1 MNIMTPEEILKY
13 GKRVVLFPEA
23 GSKSHKIYYVDGHTL
38 VRHTILWTEGRP
50 IDVYHSP
57 CSIEDIYPH
66 IERVYSR
73 NTKGILIARRSG
85 NRKQK
90 HPAPL
95 RKTGKGMGITL
106 KKPKSINVYQQL
118 ELVEKIIQQNARI
131 QHYATS

>member
-1 MNIMTPEEILKY
+1 MNIMTPEEVLKY
-13 GKRVVLFPEA
+13 GKRVVLFPDA
-23 GSKSHKIYYVDGHTL
+23 GSKAHKIYYVDGHKL

-73 NTKGILIARRSG
+73 NTKGILIARRAG
-85 NRKQK
+85 NQNQK
-90 HPAPL
+90 HLAPL

-106 KKPKSINVYQQL
+106 KKPKPIDIYQQL
-118 ELVEKIIQQNARI
+118 EVVEKIIQKNARI
-131 QHYATS
+131 HHYATS